1 MLLRWAKQVKRM
13 VKEYLERVNPRYS
26 PLGLHLR
33 LEKRFLRRW
42 VLVITVQTHDRT
54 LPDLIIITLVAC
66 VRPQRELSLS
76 LYVMHTIS
84 PPTTGG
90 AAARPVLAALRW
102 LKPSKRTAAP
112 AAAARGLQSGVHPH

>member
-1 MLLRWAKQVKRM
+1 M

-54 LPDLIIITLVAC
+54 LPDLIIIHPCCTC
-66 VRPQRELSLS
+66 
-76 LYVMHTIS
+76 T
-84 PPTTGG
+84 PTTR
-90 AAARPVLAALRW
+90 AHSLCM
-102 LKPSKRTAAP
+102 
-112 AAAARGLQSGVHPH
+112 